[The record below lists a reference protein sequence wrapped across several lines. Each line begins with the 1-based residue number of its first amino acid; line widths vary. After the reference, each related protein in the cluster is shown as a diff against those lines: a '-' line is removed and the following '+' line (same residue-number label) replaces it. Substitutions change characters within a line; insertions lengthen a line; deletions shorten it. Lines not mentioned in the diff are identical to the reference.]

1 MYQWN
6 RRRADFNHD
15 WLQNFYLVRLS
26 RLLQLL
32 DGATED
38 PEIER
43 TFVTDILATW
53 ETERVEASGIIA
65 SFEELM
71 SPSLLFEEEPLCRCD
86 DETKRWLSTLTHSL
100 WLSRFKIRAIV
111 EKAAAAYT
119 SANDAYENLQRSL
132 VSCSNSISA
141 SALRH
146 FRREFGEFRDRCD
159 ALSEILS
166 LFPRDRR
173 PL

>member
-1 MYQWN
+1 MYYWN
-6 RRRADFNHD
+6 KRRADFNHD
-15 WLQNFYLVRLS
+15 WLQNYFLVRFS

-32 DGATED
+32 DGATDD

-43 TFVTDILATW
+43 TFVTEILPSW
-53 ETERVEASGIIA
+53 EREGVEASAIIA
-65 SFEELM
+65 SFEAQM
-71 SPSLLFEEEPLCRCD
+71 TPSLLFEEEPLCRCD

-119 SANDAYENLQRSL
+119 SANEAYENLQRSL
-132 VSCSNSISA
+132 LSCSNSISA
-141 SALRH
+141 IALRH

-159 ALSEILS
+159 ALSEMLS